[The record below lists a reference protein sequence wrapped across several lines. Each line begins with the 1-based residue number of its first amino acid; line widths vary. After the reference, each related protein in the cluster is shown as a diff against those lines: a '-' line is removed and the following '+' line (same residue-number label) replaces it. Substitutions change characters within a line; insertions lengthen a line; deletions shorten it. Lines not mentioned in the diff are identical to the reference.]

1 MWKWP
6 GTRNKYWLT
15 FDVDLGEPIGIND
28 AILLSYYM
36 FLQCLLAGF
45 FQWSTMGLLD
55 EDLLDFW
62 RCWGMLKDVCT
73 YFVDLCGVDGGQ
85 TIQDLAES
93 ARRGYTAPVWLTISC
108 SNWNELLS
116 IWWSSNMLKQ
126 WIKWFWDLISMPKAH
141 WHVFEPRWSMVLL
154 WAGVSGSLVLVIEWI
169 CRGRPVI
176 YRYARN
182 FDACELFGQYE
193 TVQPVRSFE

>member
-6 GTRNKYWLT
+6 GTRNNYWLT
-15 FDVDLGEPIGIND
+15 FDVDLGGPIGIND
-28 AILLSYYM
+28 AILLSSYM
-36 FLQCLLAGF
+36 FLQCLLAWF
-45 FQWSTMGLLD
+45 FPMVYYGTIGWGPFGLLTILRHV
-55 EDLLDFW
+55 E
-62 RCWGMLKDVCT
+62 RCL
-73 YFVDLCGVDGGQ
+73 YLLCGV
-85 TIQDLAES
+85 
-93 ARRGYTAPVWLTISC
+93 PVWLTISC

-126 WIKWFWDLISMPKAH
+126 WIRWFWDLISMPKAH

-169 CRGRPVI
+169 CRGRLQWF
-176 YRYARN
+176 RYARS
-182 FDACELFGQYE
+182 FDACQLFGQYE